1 MCCGVT
7 CCCCCV
13 SDGKRWWN
21 QQDPIATSAQCH
33 LTCWKVIFLMSVC
46 LLEIVD
52 GQRLEEKREESHS
65 TTLMA
70 QKEQR
75 RPPWAVLSD
84 PSLAEEGEEYRARW
98 HRSLADVSAAYQ
110 KSRKERKNRKR
121 QRENLNQ
128 DCHLEKKQMRVR
140 DLGLGYDSD
149 EIVLFKYCVGT
160 CMSSRRNYDMALK
173 ILTENGS
180 ILGRDVSTHPCCRPT
195 RFEAVSFMDTR
206 TNWQTIRWLSA
217 ANCSCVG

>member
-1 MCCGVT
+1 MRGARAGRRK
-7 CCCCCV
+7 
-13 SDGKRWWN
+13 DGKRWWN

-33 LTCWKVIFLMSVC
+33 LTYWKVIFLMSVC
-46 LLEIVD
+46 LLEIVG
-52 GQRLEEKREESHS
+52 GQRHAEKREESHS

-75 RPPWAVLSD
+75 RSPWAALYD

-98 HRSLADVSAAYQ
+98 HRSLADVSVAYR

-121 QRENLNQ
+121 QQENLNQ

-160 CMSSRRNYDMALK
+160 CMSSRRNYDLALK

-180 ILGRDVSTHPCCRPT
+180 IMGRDVSTHPCCRPT

>member
-1 MCCGVT
+1 MRGARAGRRK
-7 CCCCCV
+7 
-13 SDGKRWWN
+13 DGKRWWN
-21 QQDPIATSAQCH
+21 QQDTIATSAQRH
-33 LTCWKVIFLMSVC
+33 LTYWKVILLVSVC

-52 GQRLEEKREESHS
+52 GQRLAEEREESHS

-70 QKEQR
+70 RKESR
-75 RPPWAVLSD
+75 RPPWGVLYD
-84 PSLAEEGEEYRARW
+84 PYLAEEGEEYKARW
-98 HRSLADVSAAYQ
+98 HRSLADVTAAYR

-121 QRENLNQ
+121 QQENSNQ

-149 EIVLFKYCVGT
+149 EIVLFKYCVGSCT
-160 CMSSRRNYDMALK
+160 SSRKNYDMALK

-180 ILGRDVSTHPCCRPT
+180 ILGHDVSTHPCCRPT